1 MVQHASGPEGERLT
15 TEAIAAIA
23 TPPGRGGV
31 GIVRVSGAELAERLG
46 VTVRGSLVPRQA
58 KLTDFIDADGEPIDQ
73 GICLYFPAPR
83 SFTGEDVIEY
93 HGHGGPRV
101 LELLLD
107 RLYELGVRA
116 ARPGEFTER
125 AYLNDKMDLAQAEA
139 VLDLINAGSKRA
151 ARAALRSLVGVFS
164 DRVQRIE
171 ERLRTLRVF
180 VEASL
185 DFSDE
190 EIDFLSGSDVEER
203 VGSVGDLVA
212 DLIDEARHGEVLT
225 RGLDVVIA
233 GPPNV
238 GKSTL
243 MNVLSQTDRAIV
255 TDIPGTTRDLLHV
268 EIEIDGVPV
277 RLTDTAGIRSTD
289 DPVERLGVERA
300 QAAVGGADVV
310 LEVRDASA
318 ESESADM
325 QAPEALVVW
334 NKVDLVDGFD
344 PPVGVAISATTGIG
358 LDALRTKIVES
369 VGLSGETGTFSARLR
384 HLQSLEQCREALD
397 RARRALASA
406 PDVAA
411 EELRGAHRALGEIV
425 GETTADDLLGEIFSQ
440 FCIGK

>member
-1 MVQHASGPEGERLT
+1 MVQHASGRESERLT
-15 TEAIAAIA
+15 SEPIAAIA

-31 GIVRVSGAELAERLG
+31 GIVRVSGPGLAERLG
-46 VTVRGSLVPRQA
+46 STVRGRFVPRHAQ
-58 KLTDFIDADGEPIDQ
+58 LTDFVGTDGEPIDR
-73 GICLYFPAPR
+73 GICLFFPAPR

-107 RLYELGVRA
+107 RLFELGVRA

-164 DRVQRIE
+164 ERVAEIDEQ
-171 ERLRTLRVF
+171 LRGLRVF

-190 EIDFLSGSDVEER
+190 EIDFLEDADVDR
-203 VGSVGDLVA
+203 RIAVVIDLVTG
-212 DLIDEARHGEVLT
+212 LIDEARHGEVLT

-243 MNVLSQTDRAIV
+243 MNVLSQSDRAIV

-268 EIEIDGVPV
+268 EVEIDGVPV
-277 RLTDTAGIRSTD
+277 RLTDTAGIRATD

-300 QAAVGGADVV
+300 EAAVGGADVV

-318 ESESADM
+318 ETALAGVH
-325 QAPEALVVW
+325 APEALVVW
-334 NKVDLVDGFD
+334 NKVDLAPGFEA
-344 PPVGVAISATTGIG
+344 PQGIAISAATGIG
-358 LDALRTKIVES
+358 LEDLRRAIVEA

-384 HLQSLEQCREALD
+384 HLQSLDSCRTALE
-397 RARRALASA
+397 RARAALAGA

-411 EELRGAHRALGEIV
+411 EELRVAHRSLGEIV
-425 GETTADDLLGEIFSQ
+425 GETSADDLLGEIFSQ